1 MDLTSIAGTG
11 AAAAADGP
19 GDIVDISFA
28 VALLQ
33 IETLDAEIGT
43 RLGALEQINELRK
56 AYSGRIEEL
65 RRMSDEL
72 TGGRAWVNLD
82 ETRREDFSWSGAE
95 NDGAGGVATAGEG
108 SFGASGGATYRIVDA
123 DGNVRTIDIMLEPSG
138 DGHGAPTRGGG
149 WMETPGGDDLPTG
162 LATLRGDLA
171 GDWSAETVSESILI
185 RLSQFTE
192 ATLPEA
198 EAWAREHGGTIQVQI
213 NQAQL
218 DNEVERLQDRMDN
231 LGADGEMGMLSLNRL
246 LSRRSQV
253 LQLTSNIMSS
263 VHQTAMG
270 IIANIKV

>member
-1 MDLTSIAGTG
+1 MDLTGIAGTG
-11 AAAAADGP
+11 MATAAGAP

-33 IETLDAEIGT
+33 IETLDSEIGT

-56 AYSGRIEEL
+56 AYGGRIDEL

-72 TGGRAWVNLD
+72 TSGRAWVDLD
-82 ETRREDFSWSGAE
+82 ETAREDFSWSGAE
-95 NDGAGGVATAGEG
+95 NGGAGGVAL
-108 SFGASGGATYRIVDA
+108 YRIVDA
-123 DGNVRTIDIMLEPSG
+123 DGNVVTIDITELEGDDHGGAASWALERDDRGLVIGRDPLRSMASG
-138 DGHGAPTRGGG
+138 DAP
-149 WMETPGGDDLPTG
+149 
-162 LATLRGDLA
+162 
-171 GDWSAETVSESILI
+171 AEEASE
-185 RLSQFTE
+185 RVRAHQSQFTE
-192 ATLPEA
+192 ATLPQA
-198 EAWAREHGGTIQVQI
+198 EAWAKAHGATIQVQV

-218 DNEVERLQDRMDN
+218 DREIERLQNQMDN

-270 IIANIKV
+270 IIANMKV

>member
-1 MDLTSIAGTG
+1 MDLASIAGTG
-11 AAAAADGP
+11 AAAAADVP

-56 AYSGRIEEL
+56 AYSERVAEL
-65 RRMSDEL
+65 RQMSDGL
-72 TGGRAWVNLD
+72 TGGRGWFDLD
-82 ETRREDFSWSGAE
+82 DTRREDFSWSSAE
-95 NDGAGGVATAGEG
+95 NDGTGGVATTGEG

-123 DGNVRTIDIMLEPSG
+123 AGNVLTIDVMLERSG
-138 DGHGAPTRGGG
+138 DGRGASTGGTGWTETAGGG
-149 WMETPGGDDLPTG
+149 DLPTG
-162 LATLRGDLA
+162 MATLREDMSG
-171 GDWSAETVSESILI
+171 GPSEEV
-185 RLSQFTE
+185 LSEPVYGHRSEFTE
-192 ATLPEA
+192 ATLPQA
-198 EAWAREHGGTIQVQI
+198 EAWAREHGATVQVQV

-218 DNEVERLQDRMDN
+218 DLEVERLQNRMDN
-231 LGADGEMGMLSLNRL
+231 LGADGEMGMLNLNRL